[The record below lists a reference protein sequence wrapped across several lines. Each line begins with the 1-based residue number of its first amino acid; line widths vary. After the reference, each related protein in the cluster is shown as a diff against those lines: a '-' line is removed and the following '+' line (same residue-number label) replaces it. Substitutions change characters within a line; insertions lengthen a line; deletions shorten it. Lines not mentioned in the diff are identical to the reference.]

1 MSAKVYRMVTN
12 EHICPYGIKA
22 VDLLKRHNFEFEDHH
37 LKNREDTEKFKE
49 KYAVSTTPQIF
60 IDDKRIGGFDQL
72 AKHLGAWTL
81 RQEGL
86 TYQPVIAVF
95 ASTFLMS
102 AAQIFHNQMNGDQFS
117 LYNFLKLFVAYSMA
131 VLAILKLRDLYS
143 FTNQFVSY
151 DILAR
156 KYVPYGYLYPI
167 LELLAGIGMILG
179 SFQVFFSLISLTIG
193 LLGSISVIKAVYVE
207 KRDIKCAC
215 VGGNSNVPL
224 GAVSL
229 TENLMMVLM
238 GVWMLLRSFA

>member
-1 MSAKVYRMVTN
+1 MNAKVYRMVTD

-22 VDLLKRHNFEFEDHH
+22 VDLLKRYDIDFEDNH
-37 LKNREDTEKFKE
+37 LKNREQTEKFKK

-60 IDDKRIGGFDQL
+60 IDDERIGGFDQL
-72 AKHLGAWTL
+72 AKYLGAWTL
-81 RQEGL
+81 KQEGL

-95 ASTFLMS
+95 ASTSLMA
-102 AAQIFHNQMNGDQFS
+102 AAQIFNNQMNGSQFS
-117 LYNFLKLFVAYSMA
+117 SYVFLKLFVAYSMA

-156 KYVPYGYLYPI
+156 KYVPYGYLYPF

-179 SFQVFFSLISLTIG
+179 SLQVFFSLVSLTIG
-193 LLGSISVIKAVYVE
+193 LLGSASVIKAVYVE

-229 TENLMMVLM
+229 TENLMMVFM
-238 GVWMLLRSFA
+238 GVWMLLRSFV